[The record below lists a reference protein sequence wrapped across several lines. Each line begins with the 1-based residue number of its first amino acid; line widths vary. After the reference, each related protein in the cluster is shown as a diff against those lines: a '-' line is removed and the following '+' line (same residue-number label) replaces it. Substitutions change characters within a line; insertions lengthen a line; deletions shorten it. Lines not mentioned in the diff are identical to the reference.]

1 MSVSCYSLLAL
12 TQTLESL
19 FLPKSSITALSFIG
33 SQQFIRGY
41 GVMSIAKASLEATA
55 LQLAGTL
62 VRMRR
67 RLNGR
72 DRRRFA

>member
-1 MSVSCYSLLAL
+1 MSVSCFSLLAL

-33 SQQFIRGY
+33 SQQFIPGY

-62 VRMRR
+62 VGMQ
-67 RLNGR
+67 GGMESR